1 MYFYDIWKWDRDA
14 GIIWGI
20 FLHHPL
26 SPATVKSP
34 FHGKQT
40 NHHMSSVFFL
50 QIQVFKTNGF
60 YAIFFDKADNWIC
73 LWIWWH
79 CWWMWLQSRRLAI
92 RPMAASR
99 SAQSPLGAPHIGSA
113 CHSNLFTD
121 LPTDPSKEK
130 SKSNQSGTHLICT
143 DIHREITLR
152 LIKFMNMYG
161 ITSLAESCAMYDIH
175 NTCST
180 FLFWRLIAADPHK
193 KRILSPSCSSL
204 RMEIKKLGR
213 FFECLH
219 HFGAKILLQVKI
231 QKY

>member
-1 MYFYDIWKWDRDA
+1 MRQGCRDYLRYFLTSSSQSSHSKK
-14 GIIWGI
+14 
-20 FLHHPL
+20 PL
-26 SPATVKSP
+26 SWETNKPSHVICFFYKSRFSKQLDFMP
-34 FHGKQT
+34 FSLTKR
-40 NHHMSSVFFL
+40 
-50 QIQVFKTNGF
+50 IIGF
-60 YAIFFDKADNWIC
+60 VSGFGGIAGGCDYNPGDC
-73 LWIWWH
+73 
-79 CWWMWLQSRRLAI
+79 Q
-92 RPMAASR
+92 
-99 SAQSPLGAPHIGSA
+99 SAQWQRPDPPKLPWEPHTSDQLVTLTYSRI
-113 CHSNLFTD
+113 CPQIHR
-121 LPTDPSKEK
+121 KEK

-143 DIHREITLR
+143 DIHREITVC

-193 KRILSPSCSSL
+193 RRILSPSCSSL